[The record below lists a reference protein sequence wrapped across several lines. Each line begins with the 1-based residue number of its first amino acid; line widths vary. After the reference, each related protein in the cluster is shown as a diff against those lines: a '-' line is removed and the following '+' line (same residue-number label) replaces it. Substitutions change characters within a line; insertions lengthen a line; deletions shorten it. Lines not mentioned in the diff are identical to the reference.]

1 MSLGNR
7 AKTVV
12 EPLTNQMR
20 DIEFRVL
27 GPLEVLIEGSPLE
40 LKRRKQRSLLAL
52 LLLNTGEVVSTDKL
66 IEELWAGEPP
76 KAAVGSLQNLVSALR
91 KQLGAE
97 TVETQAPGYRLAVD
111 ADRVDLHRFE
121 RLVATAGETEDARR
135 RTDLLHEALALW
147 RGPALADLAF
157 EQFAQ
162 IPIARLEER
171 RTAAREDLIA
181 AELELGRHAQLV
193 GELEALVA
201 EHPLRER
208 LRGQLMLALYR
219 SGRQAEALEAYRAAR
234 ETLVEELGIEP
245 SSELQQLEQSIL
257 RHDKDLDLAAR
268 VVVPA
273 AEPERRK
280 TVTVL
285 FTDVVDSTSLGA
297 ALDPEV
303 TRAVMRRYFDSVRT
317 IVERHGGTLE
327 KFIGDAAMAVFGVP
341 QQHEDDAIRAVRAAA
356 ELHHAIIGLN
366 TELERE
372 HSVTIQIR
380 TAINTGEVVAGDS
393 ASGQPFATG
402 VAINVATR
410 LQEAALPA
418 EILLGP
424 ATHQL
429 VRNVAATEPV
439 EPVQLGGSLGR
450 TSAYR
455 LVALSEL
462 SGVRPQGGASFV
474 GRSDELARL
483 ERAFDQARA
492 ESQSVVLTVLGEA
505 GVGKSRLV
513 AEFAERLGDDARFV
527 VGRCLSY
534 GEGATYLPL
543 AEIVRQVAPKRPRE
557 SIKALLAG
565 DDDADLIATRLTELT
580 GDTPGGASTGEVFW
594 AARRLF
600 EAVARD
606 RPLVV
611 VLEDVHWA
619 EPTLLDL
626 VDYLASWAS
635 DASIVVLCLARPT
648 LLEERAGFGRSN
660 TIELQPLSADESA
673 ELVADLAREG
683 VLPDAVRDQIVATA
697 EGNALFVEQLHAYLT
712 EDVAPDEIEAVPPS
726 IEALLASRL
735 DALEVGERALIERAA
750 VVGRDFARSALM
762 HLTPPDELAGLDSR
776 LASLERRGLIQAL
789 RGQRGEDALRFH
801 HVLIRDV
808 AYAGITKERRAE
820 LHERHGSWLEQRE
833 VADEL
838 VGYHAEQAHRYRAEL
853 RPGDPELG
861 RLASWAGERL
871 ASAGIRA
878 WKRADTPAAVNLLGR
893 SAALLPEESGERA
906 ELLCELGVAQRWAG
920 ELELAETTLAEAMA
934 TAPRDR
940 RVTLRAK
947 IELAHARLFRDPA
960 HGADELFELA
970 ELAIPVFEELGDDR
984 ALGRT
989 WRHVGYV
996 HGGMEC
1002 QNHAWEEAA
1011 ERALV
1016 HYRRSGWSA
1025 AGCLAEIAA
1034 ALYYGPAPVSEAIR
1048 RCDELLEE
1056 ATDRAGRA
1064 NVLVFKGGLEGLRGH
1079 FDAGRGLISEA
1090 ATTYEELGEAY
1101 ALANNSGRVL
1111 GRLELIAGDFRA
1123 AEVAFRESCET
1134 LERFRD
1140 WAGLSTS
1147 AAELAQALHGQQ
1159 RHEDAKAWA
1168 ELAEHRARADDVSAQ
1183 FSWRAI
1189 AGKLRAEA
1197 GDLDG
1202 GVSLGFEALRI
1213 VERTDALTQH
1223 GEALLDLAATLI
1235 LASRLD
1241 EAGECVESALELFS
1255 RKGNAASIPRAEV
1268 LLSVA

>member
-1 MSLGNR
+1 
-7 AKTVV
+7 VV

-27 GPLEVLIEGSPLE
+27 GPLEVLVEGRALE

-111 ADRVDLHRFE
+111 SDRVDLNRFE
-121 RLVATAGETEDARR
+121 RVVATAGETEDASRR
-135 RTDLLHEALALW
+135 ADLLREALALW

-219 SGRQAEALEAYRAAR
+219 AGRQAEALDAYRQAR
-234 ETLVEELGIEP
+234 ETLVEELGIDP
-245 SSELQQLEQSIL
+245 SLELQQLEQAIL
-257 RHDKDLDLAAR
+257 RHDRELDLAAR
-268 VVVPA
+268 VVAAP
-273 AEPERRK
+273 AEPDRRK
-280 TVTVL
+280 TVTIL
-285 FTDVVDSTSLGA
+285 FTDVVDSTGLGA

-303 TRAVMRRYFDSVRT
+303 MRAVMSRYFDSVRT
-317 IVERHGGTLE
+317 IVERHGGTVE
-327 KFIGDAAMAVFGVP
+327 KSVGDAVLAVFGIP
-341 QQHEDDAIRAVRAAA
+341 QQHEDDALRAVRAAT
-356 ELHHAIIGLN
+356 ELGQAISSLN
-366 TELERE
+366 TELERD
-372 HSVTIQIR
+372 HGVTIQIR
-380 TAINTGEVVAGDS
+380 TAINTGEVVSGDP
-393 ASGQPFATG
+393 ASGQPFAAG
-402 VAINVATR
+402 AAISIAMR
-410 LQEAALPA
+410 LHEAALPA

-424 ATHQL
+424 TTHQL
-429 VRNVAATEPV
+429 VRETTATEPV
-439 EPVQLGGSLGR
+439 EPVELGGTLGR
-450 TSAYR
+450 TPAHR
-455 LVALSEL
+455 LVLLSEAP
-462 SGVRPQGGASFV
+462 GVRPPGDASFV
-474 GRSDELARL
+474 GRTDELAQL
-483 ERAFDQARA
+483 TSAFEQVRA
-492 ESQSVVLTVLGEA
+492 ENRSRVLTVLGDA

-513 AEFAERLGDDARFV
+513 TELAERLGDQARFV

-557 SIKALLAG
+557 AIRALLAG
-565 DDDADLIATRLTELT
+565 DREADFVATRLTELT
-580 GDTPGGASTGEVFW
+580 GETEGTSTGEVFW

-606 RPLVV
+606 QPLVV

-626 VDYLASWAS
+626 VEYLDSWAS
-635 DASIVVLCLARPT
+635 DAPILVLCLARPT
-648 LLEERAGFGRSN
+648 LLEERAGWGRSN
-660 TIELQPLSADESA
+660 AIALQPLSPEESA
-673 ELVADLAREG
+673 ELVADLTREG
-683 VLPDAVRDQIVATA
+683 ELPDAVRARIVAVA

-712 EDVAPDEIEAVPPS
+712 EDVEPGEVAVPPS

-735 DALEVGERALIERAA
+735 DALDAGERGLVERAA
-750 VVGRDFARSALM
+750 VVGRDFARSALV
-762 HLTPPDELAGLDSR
+762 HLSPPDELAGLDSR
-776 LASLERRGLIQAL
+776 LAGLERRGLIQAL
-789 RGQRGEDALRFH
+789 RRGEDALRFH

-833 VADEL
+833 AADEL
-838 VGYHAEQAHRYRAEL
+838 VGYHAEQAHWYRGEL

-893 SAALLPEESGERA
+893 ATRLLPPDSPDRN
-906 ELLCELGVAQRWAG
+906 ELLCELGVAQKVSGDFEGG
-920 ELELAETTLAEAMA
+920 EKTLFEASQA
-934 TAPRDR
+934 AA
-940 RVTLRAK
+940 RVQRVKLRAE
-947 IELAHARLFRDPA
+947 IELAHLHLFSESS
-960 HGADELFELA
+960 GASTELIQLA
-970 ELAIPVFEELGDDR
+970 AKAIPLFEELGDDR

-996 HGGMEC
+996 RGVEGRLGDW
-1002 QNHAWEEAA
+1002 QEAV

-1025 AGCLAEIAA
+1025 SGCLAELAA
-1034 ALYYGPAPVSEAIR
+1034 ALFYGPTPVAEALE
-1048 RCDELLEE
+1048 RCTELLDE
-1056 ATDRAGRA
+1056 AADRAGRA
-1064 NVLVFKGGLEGLRGH
+1064 HVLVFMGGLEAIADR
-1079 FDAGRGLISEA
+1079 FDDARAHVAAA
-1090 ATTYEELGEAY
+1090 ATTYEEIGERF

-1111 GRLELIAGDFRA
+1111 GRIEMEACDPVA
-1123 AEVAFRESCET
+1123 AERVLAKCCSALDDMHDEA
-1134 LERFRD
+1134 D
-1140 WAGLSTS
+1140 LST
-1147 AAELAQALHGQQ
+1147 AAGELADALYLQERYDEAAGWLDLAQ
-1159 RHEDAKAWA
+1159 RRSVAEDVCAQYTWRRVRAKVLARQGALREA
-1168 ELAEHRARADDVSAQ
+1168 EALATEAVT
-1183 FSWRAI
+1183 I
-1189 AGKLRAEA
+1189 AGK
-1197 GDLDG
+1197 
-1202 GVSLGFEALRI
+1202 
-1213 VERTDALTQH
+1213 TDALDDH
-1223 GEALLDLAATLI
+1223 GRALLDLAEVLR
-1235 LASRLD
+1235 LANKETEAAARIDHAVRLF
-1241 EAGECVESALELFS
+1241 EQ
-1255 RKGNAASIPRAEV
+1255 KGNLPSTRAARTMLNEFTA
-1268 LLSVA
+1268 A

>member
-1 MSLGNR
+1 
-7 AKTVV
+7 
-12 EPLTNQMR
+12 MR

-27 GPLEVLIEGSPLE
+27 GPLDVLVEGRALE

-97 TVETQAPGYRLAVD
+97 TVETQAPGYRLAVG

-181 AELELGRHAQLV
+181 AELDLGRHAQLV

-219 SGRQAEALEAYRAAR
+219 SGRQAEALEAYRLAR

-257 RHDKDLDLAAR
+257 RHDKELDLAAR
-268 VVVPA
+268 VVAPS

-280 TVTVL
+280 TVTIL
-285 FTDVVDSTSLGA
+285 FTDVVDSTGLGA

-303 TRAVMRRYFDSVRT
+303 MRAVMSRYFDSVRT

-341 QQHEDDAIRAVRAAA
+341 QQHEDDALRAVRAAA
-356 ELHHAIIGLN
+356 ELQKAISGLN
-366 TELERE
+366 TELDRE
-372 HSVTIQIR
+372 HGVTIQIR
-380 TAINTGEVVAGDS
+380 TAINTGEVVSGDPG
-393 ASGQPFATG
+393 SGQPFATG
-402 VAINVATR
+402 VAINVAMR
-410 LQEAALPA
+410 LHEAALPA

-424 ATHQL
+424 TTHQL
-429 VRNVAATEPV
+429 VRETAATEPV
-439 EPVQLGGSLGR
+439 EPVELGGTLGR
-450 TSAYR
+450 TPAHR
-455 LVALSEL
+455 LVLLDEI
-462 SGVRPQGGASFV
+462 SGVRPPGHASFV
-474 GRSDELARL
+474 GRTDELAQL
-483 ERAFDQARA
+483 ASAFEQARA
-492 ESQSVVLTVLGEA
+492 HNRSQVLTVLGEA

-513 AEFAERLGDDARFV
+513 TELAERLGDQARFV
-527 VGRCLSY
+527 FGRCLSY

-543 AEIVRQVAPKRPRE
+543 AEIVRQVAPRRPRE
-557 SIKALLAG
+557 AIRALLAG
-565 DDDADLIATRLTELT
+565 DKDADLVATRLTELT
-580 GDTPGGASTGEVFW
+580 GDTEGASTGEVFW

-600 EAVARD
+600 EAVAREQ
-606 RPLVV
+606 PLVV

-626 VDYLASWAS
+626 VDYLDSWAS
-635 DASIVVLCLARPT
+635 DAPILVLCLARPT
-648 LLEERAGFGRSN
+648 LLEERAGWGRSN
-660 TIELQPLSADESA
+660 AIALQPLSPEESA
-673 ELVADLAREG
+673 KLIADLTREG
-683 VLPDAVRDQIVATA
+683 ELPDAVRARIVAVA

-712 EDVAPDEIEAVPPS
+712 EDVEPGEVPVPPS

-735 DALEVGERALIERAA
+735 DALDAGERGLMERAA
-750 VVGRDFARSALM
+750 IVGRDFARSALV
-762 HLTPPDELAGLDSR
+762 HLSPPDELAGLDSR
-776 LASLERRGLIQAL
+776 LASVERRGLIQAL
-789 RGQRGEDALRFH
+789 RGERGEDALRFH

-808 AYAGITKERRAE
+808 AYAGITKERRAD
-820 LHERHGSWLEQRE
+820 LHERHGTWLEQRE
-833 VADEL
+833 VADEI
-838 VGYHAEQAHRYRAEL
+838 VGYHAEQAHMYRSEL
-853 RPGDPELG
+853 RSGDPELG
-861 RLASWAGERL
+861 RLASWAGGRL

-878 WKRADTPAAVNLLGR
+878 WKRADTPAAVNLLSR
-893 SAALLPEESGERA
+893 ATALLPAESSERA

-920 ELELAETTLAEAMA
+920 ELELAETTFSDAI
-934 TAPRDR
+934 TAASRDR
-940 RVTLRAK
+940 RVGLRAK
-947 IELAHARLFRDPA
+947 IELAHAHLFRDPA
-960 HGADELFELA
+960 HGANEFLELA
-970 ELAIPVFEELGDDR
+970 QHAIPVFEELGDDR

-996 HGGMEC
+996 RGGMEC

-1025 AGCLAEIAA
+1025 AGCLAELAA
-1034 ALYYGPAPVSEAIR
+1034 ALYLGPTPVPEAIR

-1064 NVLVFKGGLEGLRGH
+1064 NILVYKGGIEALAGQFE
-1079 FDAGRGLISEA
+1079 AGRSLIAEA
-1090 ATTYEELGEAY
+1090 SSTYEEIGEVY
-1101 ALANNSGRVL
+1101 GLANNSGRVL
-1111 GRLELIAGDFRA
+1111 GRLELIAGDLRA
-1123 AEVAFRESCET
+1123 AELALRESCDT
-1134 LERFRD
+1134 LERFED
-1140 WAGLSTS
+1140 WADLSTS
-1147 AAELAQALHGQQ
+1147 GADLAQALYGQD
-1159 RHEDAKAWA
+1159 RYADAAAWA
-1168 ELAEHRARADDVSAQ
+1168 ELAEARARSDDLSAQ

-1189 AGKLRAEA
+1189 RGKLEA
-1197 GDLDG
+1197 RIGNVEHGAKLA
-1202 GVSLGFEALRI
+1202 FEALEI

-1223 GEALLDLAATLI
+1223 GEVLLDLAEVLS
-1235 LASRLD
+1235 LAHRRD
-1241 EAGECVESALELFS
+1241 EAADRVEAALELFAQ
-1255 RKGNAASIPRAEV
+1255 KENVASAGRGRA
-1268 LLSVA
+1268 LLDAIAVA